1 MNTTTFDRGHSH
13 RWKNG
18 DVMTEV
24 WLGHAHPINL
34 PLMIAERGNSKHS
47 HRLIIK
53 RSKQLQIV

>member
-18 DVMTEV
+18 DTMTEFI
-24 WLGHAHPINL
+24 LGHSHPINL
-34 PLMIAERGNSKHS
+34 MLMIAERGDSKHS

-53 RSKQLQIV
+53 RSKQS